1 MKNTK
6 MIVMATISTLATV
19 GQIIL
24 AILLYDQNGNTAVIN
39 LGWVILW
46 LSAIFGMLPIFTFK
60 KWGGVPKGKSYL
72 HTTVLVDRG
81 VYAIVRHPQYLAGM
95 LIGLA
100 LPLISQHW
108 AVAVLGIGVV
118 AVYYVNTFDEEA
130 SAIEKFGDQYREYMQ
145 RVPRTNFL
153 LGTFRLLTKRR

>member
-72 HTTVLVDRG
+72 HITVLVDRG